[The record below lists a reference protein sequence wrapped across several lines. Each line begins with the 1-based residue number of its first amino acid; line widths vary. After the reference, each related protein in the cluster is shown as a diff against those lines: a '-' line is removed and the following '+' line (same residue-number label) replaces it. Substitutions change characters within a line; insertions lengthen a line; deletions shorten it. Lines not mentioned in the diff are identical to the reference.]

1 MRARAVAARRKVA
14 RKKVKEMRRMR
25 SPEPVSEPVPI
36 RVGRSEVRKTGL

>member
-14 RKKVKEMRRMR
+14 RKKILAMRRTR

-36 RVGRSEVRKTGL
+36 KVGRSEYRETGL